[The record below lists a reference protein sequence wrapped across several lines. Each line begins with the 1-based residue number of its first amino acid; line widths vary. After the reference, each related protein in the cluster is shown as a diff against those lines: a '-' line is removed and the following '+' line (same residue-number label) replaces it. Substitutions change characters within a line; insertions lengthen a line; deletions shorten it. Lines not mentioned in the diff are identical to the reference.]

1 MDNQRKHSTS
11 YLAKSCGMS
20 TKALFDTFQ
29 QAGWIVRESDKWVLT
44 ETGRSK
50 GGDYDTSPKFGEYI
64 VWPDSVSIEL
74 GISAEDDE
82 AGSGELLSATAL
94 GKALGFSAQRVN
106 RLLSELGWVE
116 KALKG
121 WKLSDPGKRLGGV
134 QREHSRTGVPFVVW
148 PKSVLANSSLV
159 QLIRELEEG
168 STGDREEAAEEV
180 PTAEATSTFR
190 DKFKAKLRA
199 TDGHFV
205 RSRAEMLIDNW
216 LYMAEVVHAYERKLP
231 IEEEVYCDFY
241 IPSGKIYIEYW
252 GYENDAKYLQRK
264 AKKQEIYAKHGFK
277 LIELEDKD
285 IENLDDVLPRMLLKF
300 GVETS

>member
-1 MDNQRKHSTS
+1 MEGKR
-11 YLAKSCGMS
+11 
-20 TKALFDTFQ
+20 KALVFGLLICLAFGAWAGGDAEAGGAAAPGTIRNPDTFIY
-29 QAGWIVRESDKWVLT
+29 ASYGTVDSLDPAKA
-44 ETGRSK
+44 
-50 GGDYDTSPKFGEYI
+50 YDNAS
-64 VWPDSVSIEL
+64 
-74 GISAEDDE
+74 
-82 AGSGELLSATAL
+82 
-94 GKALGFSAQRVN
+94 
-106 RLLSELGWVE
+106 
-116 KALKG
+116 
-121 WKLSDPGKRLGGV
+121 GGV
-134 QREHSRTGVPFVVW
+134 IQNIYEPLVDFKGSSTEEFVP
-148 PKSVLANSSLV
+148 VL
-159 QLIRELEEG
+159 
-168 STGDREEAAEEV
+168 AEEV